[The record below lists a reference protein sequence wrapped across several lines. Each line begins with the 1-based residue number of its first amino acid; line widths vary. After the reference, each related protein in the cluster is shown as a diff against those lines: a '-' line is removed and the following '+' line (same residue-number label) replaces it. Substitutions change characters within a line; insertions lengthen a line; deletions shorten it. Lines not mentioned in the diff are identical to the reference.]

1 MIFMTVLL
9 PIEANEGIEERLN
22 VSLSRN
28 EGRAVPV
35 RRWSKRAGVGLLFV
49 LCSVLYASLGE
60 GFDALHAGAALATML
75 VATFVA

>member
-35 RRWSKRAGVGLLFV
+35 RRWSKRVGEMV
-49 LCSVLYASLGE
+49 SYSYSVVSSMPASARASMRSTQVPHLPQC
-60 GFDALHAGAALATML
+60 LSPPL
-75 VATFVA
+75 